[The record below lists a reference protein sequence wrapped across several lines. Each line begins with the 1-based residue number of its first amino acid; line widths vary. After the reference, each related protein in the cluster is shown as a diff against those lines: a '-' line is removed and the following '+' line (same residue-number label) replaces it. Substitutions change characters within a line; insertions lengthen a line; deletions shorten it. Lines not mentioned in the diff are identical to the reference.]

1 MELQIK
7 YENRQLPGMMY
18 IAIAPDFVGYTM
30 ALVNEAGKD
39 YTKYDYRLDER
50 QNVIVSG
57 LDLEPL
63 VKFFQ
68 DQVARDR
75 DKSEGYAVVS
85 VEVLESLQTK
95 ESRLETEDSSK
106 GKGTE
111 TKESHLS
118 RYKWYYLSGIV
129 AVVVVGAVAM
139 DHKS

>member
-1 MELQIK
+1 MMELQIK
-7 YENRQLPGMMY
+7 YENRQLPGKMY

-95 ESRLETEDSSK
+95 ESRLETEDSS
-106 GKGTE
+106 E